1 MSLTMASSS
10 GVKDSLANAN
20 GPVAAGRTRIL
31 IVEDDIPLGRFLS
44 RELEAM
50 GFRVNVHHDGESALE
65 NLKAA
70 RHDLMILDLN
80 LPKMDGMA
88 LLEQLRELSQ
98 PCCPV
103 LVLSA
108 RTRMEDVVLALNQG
122 ADDCLGK
129 PFSFQEMVARIRSL
143 LRRSDVSAS
152 GSASKIGDLTV
163 DREQRRVM
171 RGTRRID
178 LTPREFAILEYL
190 VSQAG
195 KPVTRADLM
204 REVWHAALDP
214 TTNII
219 DVYMKY
225 LRDKV
230 DGEGEVKLIHTVR
243 GIGYVL
249 SYD

>member
-1 MSLTMASSS
+1 
-10 GVKDSLANAN
+10 
-20 GPVAAGRTRIL
+20 
-31 IVEDDIPLGRFLS
+31 
-44 RELEAM
+44 
-50 GFRVNVHHDGESALE
+50 
-65 NLKAA
+65 
-70 RHDLMILDLN
+70 
-80 LPKMDGMA
+80 
-88 LLEQLRELSQ
+88 
-98 PCCPV
+98 
-103 LVLSA
+103 
-108 RTRMEDVVLALNQG
+108 MEDVVSALNQG

-143 LRRSDVSAS
+143 LRRSDASAN

-204 REVWHAALDP
+204 REVWNAALDP
-214 TTNII
+214 TTNIV